1 MKIIIRTI
9 GKESSKEIKNLINE
23 YLKRFNWKIDI
34 EEIQTEPSKE
44 GEMLLKNMQTNSFV
58 IALDET
64 GELMDS
70 KKFATNL
77 EKTSQHYK
85 CIYFLIGGAH
95 GHTDLVR
102 KKADL
107 LLSLGKL
114 TFPHMLVRLILI
126 EQLYRAHTIMNNHPY
141 HK

>member
-9 GKESSKEIKNLINE
+9 GKESSKEVKKLIAE
-23 YLKRFNWKIDI
+23 YLKRFNWKINI
-34 EEIQTEPSKE
+34 EEIQTEHTKE
-44 GEMLLKNMQTNSFV
+44 GEALLKNIPQNSFV

-64 GELMDS
+64 GELIS
-70 KKFATNL
+70 SRQFAQKL

-85 CIYFLIGGAH
+85 YIYFLIGGAH

-102 KKADL
+102 HKVDL
-107 LLSLGKL
+107 LLSLGKF
-114 TFPHMLVRLILI
+114 TYPHMLVRLILV
-126 EQLYRAHTIMNNHPY
+126 EQLYRAHTILNNHPY